1 MKLSIAGEVYSG
13 GVVKFDTNTP
23 IDCGSGYT
31 GDELASN
38 MIVTRKPQYVQ
49 DLLSPGYY
57 YTDTNTLAK
66 MGYEKYL
73 NYFIGDGSS
82 NPKRTLPVLI
92 SVPDNYVLVDDTTSQ
107 QFIQKLFI
115 LAYYNE
121 SSPDNKLNKSFNS
134 LIFTNL
140 GVDAASTTTLPFLPS
155 QLGYLKFYDS
165 NNTPISFTTT
175 MTPEEAINAAADIQL
190 CVFKSPVADKE
201 YPLKFYTRSDGVICD
216 MYIGGYHMQ
225 LLTCYTATN
234 DFTHS
239 TGIYISACNDSDF
252 NNKFWFSLN
261 RLEFVNTAVPID
273 TFDDRNQ
280 YGYAFGS
287 RTITDSTAAWNTGDK
302 DRVIGKNLADTYI
315 RYYKSFDNTSL
326 QVGNGLALDFDPNI
340 FNTIGVD
347 YPSNYSTVGILSPKI
362 NLDYVGV
369 DGFIKGK
376 YYLLKIATQG
386 LTNLLYLPLGTYIL
400 DPTSTYNYN
409 NTTLSGRYRS
419 LTVYSPNG
427 NTLVQTIT
435 AAETDTSHIGYPTLF
450 RINNNTNTSGNFDVN
465 WSSWETRGWS

>member
-38 MIVTRKPQYVQ
+38 IIVTRKPQYVQ

-57 YTDTNTLAK
+57 YTDTDSLAK

-82 NPKRTLPVLI
+82 NPKRTMPVLI
-92 SVPDNYVLVDDTTSQ
+92 SVPDNYVLVDTATSQ

-121 SSPDNKLNKSFNS
+121 SSPDNKLNTSFND
-134 LIFTNL
+134 LIFNEL
-140 GVDAASTTTLPFLPS
+140 GTGGAYTTTLPFLPS

-175 MTPEEAINAAADIQL
+175 MTPEEAINAAADIQF

-201 YPLKFYTRSDGVICD
+201 YPLRFYTRSDGVICD

-225 LLTCYTATN
+225 LLTCYTATS

-261 RLEFVNTAVPID
+261 RLEFVNTSSNIGI
-273 TFDDRNQ
+273 DRNQ
-280 YGYAFGS
+280 YGYAFGKGMA
-287 RTITDSTAAWNTGDK
+287 DDTAAWNTGDK

-326 QVGNGLALDFDPNI
+326 QVGNGLALDFDPDI

-362 NLDYVGV
+362 DFNQVGV
-369 DGFIKGK
+369 DGFIKGNW
-376 YYLLKIATQG
+376 YLLKIATQG
-386 LTNLLYLPLGTYIL
+386 LTNLLCLPLGTYIL
-400 DPTSTYNYN
+400 DPTKSYTYGGST
-409 NTTLSGRYRS
+409 LGGQYRS

-427 NTLVQTIT
+427 NILVQKLTR
-435 AAETDTSHIGYPTLF
+435 AETDSASIGYPTMF
-450 RINNNTNTSGNFDVN
+450 RINNTTNTSGSFDSN
-465 WSSWETRGWS
+465 WSSWETRDWS

>member
-57 YTDTNTLAK
+57 YTDTDALAK

-82 NPKRTLPVLI
+82 NPKRTMPVLI
-92 SVPDNYVLVDDTTSQ
+92 SVPDNYVLVDTATSQ

-121 SSPDNKLNKSFNS
+121 SSPDNKLNASFND
-134 LIFTNL
+134 LIFHNL
-140 GVDAASTTTLPFLPS
+140 GADVASTTTLPFLPL
-155 QLGYLKFYDS
+155 QLGYLKFYGS
-165 NNTPISFTTT
+165 NNTPISFTT
-175 MTPEEAINAAADIQL
+175 MTPEEVINAATDIQL

-201 YPLKFYTRSDGVICD
+201 YPLRFYTRSDGVICD

-225 LLTCYTATN
+225 LLTSYTSNNSFAY
-234 DFTHS
+234 S
-239 TGIYISACNDSDF
+239 TGIYISACNDNDF
-252 NNKFWFSLN
+252 CNKFWFSLN
-261 RLEFVNTAVPID
+261 RLEFLNTSEIGV
-273 TFDDRNQ
+273 DRNQ
-280 YGYAFGS
+280 YGYVFGKQ
-287 RTITDSTAAWNTGDK
+287 TVTGDTVSWSTTSK
-302 DRVIGKNLADTYI
+302 DRIIGKNLKDTYI
-315 RYYKSFDNTSL
+315 RYYRSFDNTSI

-340 FNTIGVD
+340 FNAIGVD

-362 NLDYVGV
+362 NLNQVGV
-369 DGFIKGK
+369 DDFIKGGDDP
-376 YYLLKIATQG
+376 LQLATQG
-386 LTNLLYLPLGTYIL
+386 LTNLLSLPLGTYIL
-400 DPTSTYNYN
+400 DPNATYPCGN
-409 NTTLSGRYRS
+409 NVMGGKYRS
-419 LTVYSPNG
+419 LTVYSPDG

-435 AAETDTSHIGYPTLF
+435 AAETDTSHTSFPTLF
-450 RINNNTNTSGNFDVN
+450 RINNSTNTSGGFDSN
-465 WSSWETRGWS
+465 WSNWETRGWS

>member
-38 MIVTRKPQYVQ
+38 MIVTRTPQYVQ

-57 YTDTNTLAK
+57 YTDTDALAK

-73 NYFIGDGSS
+73 NYFIGDGS
-82 NPKRTLPVLI
+82 NIPKRILPVLI
-92 SVPDNYVLVDDTTSQ
+92 SVPDNYVLVDTATSQ

-121 SSPDNKLNKSFNS
+121 SSPDNKLNTSFND
-134 LIFTNL
+134 LIFHNL
-140 GVDAASTTTLPFLPS
+140 GADVASTTTLPFLPS
-155 QLGYLKFYDS
+155 QLGYLKFYGS
-165 NNTPISFTTT
+165 NNTPISFTT

-201 YPLKFYTRSDGVICD
+201 YPLRFYTRSDGVICD

-225 LLTCYTATN
+225 LLTCYTPNN
-234 DFTHS
+234 DFTDS

-261 RLEFVNTAVPID
+261 RLEFVNTPDID
-273 TFDDRNQ
+273 DNKNQ
-280 YGYAFGS
+280 YGYAFGEK
-287 RTITDSTAAWNTGDK
+287 TNVYDNKVAWNTLTQ
-302 DRVIGKNLADTYI
+302 DRVIGRDLGDTYI

-347 YPSNYSTVGILSPKI
+347 YPSNYSTIGILSPKI
-362 NLDYVGV
+362 NLNQVGV
-369 DGFIKGK
+369 DGFITG
-376 YYLLKIATQG
+376 YARILAFEAPYI
-386 LTNLLYLPLGTYIL
+386 YLPLGTYIL
-400 DPTSTYNYN
+400 DPTKSYTYGG
-409 NTTLSGRYRS
+409 NTLGGQYRS

-427 NTLVQTIT
+427 NILVQKLTR
-435 AAETDTSHIGYPTLF
+435 AETDSASIGYPTLF
-450 RINNNTNTSGNFDVN
+450 RINNTTNTSGSFNSN
-465 WSSWETRGWS
+465 WSSWETRDWS

>member
-23 IDCGSGYT
+23 IDCGFGYT

-38 MIVTRKPQYVQ
+38 MIVTRTPQYVQ

-57 YTDTNTLAK
+57 YTDTDALAK

-92 SVPDNYVLVDDTTSQ
+92 SVPDNYVLVDTDTSK

-121 SSPDNKLNKSFNS
+121 SSSDNKLNTNFNDLIFNS
-134 LIFTNL
+134 LGTAT
-140 GVDAASTTTLPFLPS
+140 AATTTLPFLPS
-155 QLGYLKFYDS
+155 QLGYLKFYGS
-165 NNTPISFTTT
+165 NNTPISFTT
-175 MTPEEAINAAADIQL
+175 MTPEEVINAATDIQL
-190 CVFKSPVADKE
+190 CVFKSPIADKE

-225 LLTCYTATN
+225 LLTSYTATN

-239 TGIYISACNDSDF
+239 TGIYISACNDNDF
-252 NNKFWFSLN
+252 CNKFWFSLN
-261 RLEFVNTAVPID
+261 RLEFVNTPSIGV
-273 TFDDRNQ
+273 DRNQ
-280 YGYAFGS
+280 YGYVFGKQTVTGDTVS
-287 RTITDSTAAWNTGDK
+287 WNTTGK
-302 DRVIGKNLADTYI
+302 DRIIGKNLKDTYI
-315 RYYKSFDNTSL
+315 RYYKLFDNTSI

-340 FNTIGVD
+340 FNAIGVD

-362 NLDYVGV
+362 DFNQVGT
-369 DGFIKGK
+369 DGFIKGNFNI
-376 YYLLKIATQG
+376 LQLATQG
-386 LTNLLYLPLGTYIL
+386 LTNMLCLPLGTYIL
-400 DPTSTYNYN
+400 DPTKAYTYGG
-409 NTTLSGRYRS
+409 NTLGGQYRS

-427 NTLVQTIT
+427 NILVQKLTR
-435 AAETDTSHIGYPTLF
+435 AETDSASIGYPTLF
-450 RINNNTNTSGNFDVN
+450 RINNTTNTSGNFGSD
-465 WSSWETRGWS
+465 WSSWETRDWS